1 MSVKLKIDSLIDNYH
16 QAMNKLNCIGL
27 IQLDSY
33 QGFNVRKGL
42 MCESRARKNLR
53 NFEFM
58 KTSRELL
65 RWCREGESN
74 PHEVAL
80 AGF

>member
-1 MSVKLKIDSLIDNYH
+1 MSMKSKIDSLIDNYH
-16 QAMNKLNCIGL
+16 QAMNKLNVPINL
-27 IQLDSY
+27 TYL
-33 QGFNVRKGL
+33 
-42 MCESRARKNLR
+42 SRARKIYGILN
-53 NFEFM
+53 M
-58 KTSRELL
+58 KKSRELL